1 MERRCLSVSSGAG
14 LDGPAIRDGVL
25 RAYEGNGLAYHNL
38 GHIEDCC
45 RMLDGHRSLAE
56 DAVAT
61 ELAIL
66 FHDAVYDPKRRD
78 NEEMSALLAR
88 DLLKGYRCVEL
99 VAELIMDTRHASH
112 PATNDG
118 RLICDI
124 DLAVLGRGEEAYAEY
139 ARAIRMEY
147 GWVADADYR
156 IGRSKVLAGFLG
168 RERIFLTDAF
178 HREYELAARGNLA
191 RELHGLGDGW
201 AGRFAGALG
210 HSQGDISG

>member
-1 MERRCLSVSSGAG
+1 MERRCLSVACHAG
-14 LDGPAIRDGVL
+14 LDGLAVRDAMI
-25 RAYEGNGLAYHNL
+25 RAYEGNDLAYHNL

-45 RMLDGHRSLAE
+45 RLLDGHRSLAE
-56 DAVAT
+56 DGVAT

-99 VAELIMDTRHASH
+99 VAELIMDTRHAAIPTS
-112 PATNDG
+112 NDG

-147 GWVADADYR
+147 RWVADADFR

-168 RERIFLTDAF
+168 RRRIFVTDVF
-178 HREYELAARGNLA
+178 HGEYEIAARENLA
-191 RELHGLGDGW
+191 RELHGLGI
-201 AGRFAGALG
+201 A
-210 HSQGDISG
+210 